1 MTKLNEKQRA
11 EAKELLGDYQKICDM
26 LHDVGRPIFTVYIQ
40 SDRDK
45 EDFEEVQVSVKGA
58 RALLENEK
66 MWTEAEL
73 KKLGI
78 EV

>member
-1 MTKLNEKQRA
+1 MAKLNEKQRA
-11 EAKELLGDYQKICDM
+11 EAKALLDDYQKICDM
-26 LHDVGRPIFTVYIQ
+26 LHDVGRPTFTVSIQ

-45 EDFEEVQVSVKGA
+45 DDFEEVQVSVKGA
-58 RALLENEK
+58 RALLEAEK
-66 MWTEAEL
+66 IWTTDEL